1 MLKHF
6 GSKVRKFRE
15 SQQVTREEFCGD
27 ESELSV
33 RQLAR
38 IEAGESVP
46 NLSKAH
52 YIARN
57 LGVSLD
63 SLTAG
68 ASLELSKKYK
78 ELKYLILRTPT
89 YNDTDRLDLIEKY
102 LDEIYLN
109 FYDDLPEDE
118 KIAIESI
125 QSSLDIYISKS
136 HHFGD
141 DLIREY
147 MNQIKRKK
155 IYSINDLLII
165 KLWQYKI
172 TASRYDP
179 NIFKI
184 DTFIGTIDKL
194 LNQVKVLS
202 IENLFLL
209 RNVLIYSLGIL
220 FILAEYQQI
229 ENIINTLNDIL
240 IKTQDFQKRPIID
253 MFEWKYQLF
262 YKENREV
269 AKRKYQESTLFAQLI
284 GDQVLVTQLKEE
296 WKADYIE

>member
-1 MLKHF
+1 
-6 GSKVRKFRE
+6 
-15 SQQVTREEFCGD
+15 
-27 ESELSV
+27 
-33 RQLAR
+33 
-38 IEAGESVP
+38 
-46 NLSKAH
+46 
-52 YIARN
+52 
-57 LGVSLD
+57 LD

-125 QSSLDIYISKS
+125 QSSLDIYISTS
-136 HHFGD
+136 LHFGD

-202 IENLFLL
+202 IEYLFLL
-209 RNVLIYSLGIL
+209 RDVLIYSLGIL

-253 MFEWKYQLF
+253 
-262 YKENREV
+262 
-269 AKRKYQESTLFAQLI
+269 
-284 GDQVLVTQLKEE
+284 
-296 WKADYIE
+296 